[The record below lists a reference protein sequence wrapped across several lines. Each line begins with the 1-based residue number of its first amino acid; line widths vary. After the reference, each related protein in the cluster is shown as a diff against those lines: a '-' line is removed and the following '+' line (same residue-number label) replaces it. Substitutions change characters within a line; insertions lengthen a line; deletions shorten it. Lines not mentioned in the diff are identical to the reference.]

1 MKKRNSHLLMSPYR
15 RSKDLL
21 PYSVQLKKIIS
32 KLTTNEKAGGVL
44 LIAVTVLSLL
54 LANSFLQKPYLV
66 FWEFH
71 LGHFSIG
78 EWINEALMSIFFLM
92 IGLEVKQE
100 IISGQLSTLR
110 KASLPL
116 FAALGGMVAPALI
129 YLAINAGAASK
140 AGIGIPVATDIAF
153 AIGILSLLGKRIPA
167 SLRAFLTAFAV
178 IDDLGAILIIAIF
191 YTATLLYAKLFIAL
205 GIFICLLALNKA
217 GVKSLI
223 PYLIGGIAMW
233 IFMLPSGIHV
243 TITGVLVAF
252 AIPAKGAKG
261 KKAPSVK
268 LLHFLHN
275 PVTFIILPLFAA
287 ANTCIPLAADWA
299 AKLAGSNSIGIIA
312 ALIIGKPLGILLFS
326 FLSEKL
332 RISQRPSGITWKH
345 ILGAGILGGIGF
357 TMSIFISLLAFK
369 DADMISES
377 KIAVLIASLVAG
389 VVGFIYLKGVSRK
402 AAKGNTKVA

>member
-1 MKKRNSHLLMSPYR
+1 M
-15 RSKDLL
+15 
-21 PYSVQLKKIIS
+21 QLKKIIH
-32 KLTTNEKAGGVL
+32 KLTANEKAGGVL
-44 LIAVTVLSLL
+44 LIAVTILSLL
-54 LANSFLQKPYLV
+54 LANSFLQKPYLS

-71 LGHFSIG
+71 LGHLTIG
-78 EWINEALMSIFFLM
+78 HWINEALMSIFFLM

-100 IISGQLSTLR
+100 IISGQLSTLK
-110 KASLPL
+110 KAALPV
-116 FAALGGMVAPALI
+116 FAAVGGMAAPALI
-129 YLAINAGAASK
+129 YLVFNAGAASK

-205 GIFICLLALNKA
+205 GIFICLLILNKL

-223 PYLIGGIAMW
+223 PYLIGGVAMW

-252 AIPAKGAKG
+252 AIPSKAAKD
-261 KKAPSVK
+261 KKAPSVR

-299 AKLAGSNSIGIIA
+299 GKLTESNSAGIIA
-312 ALIIGKPLGILLFS
+312 ALVIGKPSGILLFS
-326 FLSEKL
+326 FLSEKF

-357 TMSIFISLLAFK
+357 TMSIFISLLAFT
-369 DADMISES
+369 DAGIISDS
-377 KIAVLIASLVAG
+377 KIAVLVASLAAG
-389 VVGFIYLKGVSRK
+389 VIGFIYLKGVSRISSRK
-402 AAKGNTKVA
+402 AAEENTRGA

>member
-1 MKKRNSHLLMSPYR
+1 M
-15 RSKDLL
+15 DLL
-21 PYSVQLKKIIS
+21 PYSVQLKKIIH
-32 KLTTNEKAGGVL
+32 KLTVNEKAGGVL

-54 LANSFLQKPYLV
+54 LANSPVQKPYLD
-66 FWEFH
+66 FWELHIGH
-71 LGHFSIG
+71 LSVG
-78 EWINEALMSIFFLM
+78 EWINEALMSVFFLM

-100 IISGQLSTLR
+100 IISGQLSTFK
-110 KASLPL
+110 KAALPV
-116 FAALGGMVAPALI
+116 FAALGGMIVPALI
-129 YLAINAGAASK
+129 YLAVNAGAATK

-191 YTATLLYAKLFIAL
+191 YTAALLYAKLLIAL
-205 GIFICLLALNKA
+205 GIFACLLVLNKA
-217 GVKSLI
+217 GVRSLI
-223 PYLIGGIAMW
+223 PYIIGGIAMW

-252 AIPAKGAKG
+252 AIPAKGAASR
-261 KKAPSVK
+261 KAPSVK

-299 AKLAGSNSIGIIA
+299 GKLAEGNSIGIIA
-312 ALIIGKPLGILLFS
+312 ALVIGKPAGISLFS

-332 RISQRPSGITWKH
+332 GISQLPGGIAWKH
-345 ILGAGILGGIGF
+345 IIGAGILGGIGF

-369 DADMISES
+369 DAGMISES
-377 KIAVLIASLVAG
+377 KIAVLLASLTAG
-389 VVGFIYLKGVSRK
+389 VIGFIYLKGVSRRAVK
-402 AAKGNTKVA
+402 ENTKDA